1 LSVGLWFRHLGFARG
16 CYRHASKKDE
26 EAMKLFNDLMGRIF
40 GHKPKAKATAGA
52 APAAA
57 PTIRPAAAPATPAAA
72 AAAAPAPVD
81 VEAMLADMAE
91 DAGQALNWKTSI
103 VDLMKLVGMDSSLAN
118 RKELAAELGY
128 PGDMGDSAAMNIWL
142 HKAVMKALASNGGK
156 VPAAMLD

>member
-1 LSVGLWFRHLGFARG
+1 
-16 CYRHASKKDE
+16 
-26 EAMKLFNDLMGRIF
+26 MKLFNDLMGRIF

-57 PTIRPAAAPATPAAA
+57 PTITPAAP
-72 AAAAPAPVD
+72 AAAAPAVAAAPAPAPAPEPVD

-91 DAGQALNWKTSI
+91 DAGQELNWKTSI

-118 RKELAAELGY
+118 RKDLAQELGY